1 MAKTSDKVPATTA
14 VRVLRA
20 DGVAFIPH
28 FYRYADRGGTR
39 HAAKC
44 LGIAEHRVLKTL
56 VLEATGMDGKRQ
68 PLILIMHG
76 DREASTKALAR
87 EIGVKAVE
95 PATAVNVERHTG
107 YVPGGVSP
115 FGTRTVL
122 PVYVEATIFDLET
135 VLINGGKRG
144 FLVEMPASELRRVLR
159 PREVRVGLG
168 CET

>member
-1 MAKTSDKVPATTA
+1 MAKTSEKIPATAA
-14 VRVLRA
+14 VRILRA
-20 DGVAFIPH
+20 ERAAFVPH
-28 FYRYADRGGTR
+28 FYRYTDRGGTR
-39 HAAKC
+39 HAAEC

-87 EIGVKAVE
+87 ELGVKAVE
-95 PATAVNVERHTG
+95 PATPLNVERHTG

-115 FGTRTVL
+115 FGTRATL

-144 FLVEMPASELRRVLR
+144 FLVEMPTSELRRVLS

-168 CET
+168 GEA